1 MNNLNWNIKKNRG
14 SGFNYY
20 FARFDSWQ
28 ELMSKG
34 NEWNEELKSNPN
46 FKKFYDDRNFK
57 SMQSEWITEET
68 PTLEELDKGFYTR
81 FIEQDLLDNVTLAF
95 DEILADIDMG
105 GSFKK
110 SKLIITDRPQGIF
123 DFGLAS
129 LGLFTEQEF
138 YSEKLAEESPLEFP
152 KEPKGIVP
160 NIFVN
165 QNQLG
170 DFWYVSNFSGNKY
183 KMTQQDKGTQKAMLE
198 GYAKNEIPNRFKS
211 FKTNQ
216 KKSYLLF
223 KKEGGSAKK
232 VDLYVPVGG
241 LGNMDSSG
249 MLQRALPLFMAA
261 KFFESVGIRTRL
273 NATRLYSS
281 GGTNLSNGKNE
292 SGFTCITSTIK
303 DFGEDLDFTKLAVA
317 VADVRT
323 FRYNLWKLS
332 PAITGKLTGAAQYGY
347 GSTLYEGG
355 NFKNTARRFKNWYYD
370 EIENNNKEWVE
381 IPKPL
386 MIFGGVP
393 NPDDSWNYNGNKN
406 ESGYQKIVKEFY
418 RILDTVDF
426 YYNDGQKASERIYER
441 YVETGEKDVTEYK
454 DYVQGVLEN
463 AYSVADGEP
472 YADPKEDKD
481 KLMEEF
487 EEKVEKV
494 STFLSEIKRIAK

>member
-1 MNNLNWNIKKNRG
+1 MNSLNWKIKKNETEDQ
-14 SGFNYY
+14 NYY

-46 FKKFYDDRNFK
+46 FKKFYDDYNFK
-57 SMQSEWITEET
+57 SMLSEWITEET
-68 PTLEELDKGFYTR
+68 PTLKELDKGFYTR
-81 FIEQDLLDNVTLAF
+81 FIEQELLENVTLAF

-138 YSEKLAEESPLEFP
+138 YSKKLAEESPLEFP

-198 GYAKNEIPNRFKS
+198 GYSKNEIPNRFKS

-232 VDLYVPVGG
+232 VDLYIPIGG
-241 LGNMDSSG
+241 LSDMTSSG

-273 NATRLYSS
+273 NATRLYKSY
-281 GGTNLSNGKNE
+281 GTNLSNGKNE
-292 SGFTCITSTIK
+292 GGLTCITSTIK
-303 DFGEDLDFTKLAVA
+303 NFGEDLDFTKLAVA

-323 FRYNLWKLS
+323 YRYNLWKLS

-347 GSTLYEGG
+347 GNTLYKGKP
-355 NFKNTARRFKNWYYD
+355 FDTTARRYKNWYYD
-370 EIENNNKEWVE
+370 EIKNNNKEWVE

-386 MIFGGVP
+386 MLFGGVP
-393 NPDDSWNYNGNKN
+393 NPDNSWNYNGNKN
-406 ESGYQKIVKEFY
+406 ERGYQKIVKEFY

-454 DYVQGVLEN
+454 DYVQSVLGN

-472 YADPKEDKD
+472 YADPKVDKD
-481 KLMEEF
+481 ELIKEF
-487 EEKVEKV
+487 KEKVEKV